1 MMNWW
6 NPLRDITAAAP
17 HDIRAFG
24 DHLSSSSEKR
34 IHFLLIGTPQ
44 DFL

>member
-1 MMNWW
+1 MNWW
-6 NPLRDITAAAP
+6 NALGDITAASP

-24 DHLSSSSEKR
+24 DHLSLSLEKR
-34 IHFLLIGTPQ
+34 ILFLLIGTPQ